1 MNNRT
6 AVERIRSIVDETGVT
21 QLLVNGIARSP
32 KGLKTNVNGVR
43 HLLIGLLL
51 AIEESQ
57 TLTIT
62 GAYEALTE
70 RMDIR
75 DQIRLGIKI
84 GPGPRDFINR
94 KTLYHAAK
102 LLTDG
107 LAYGKS
113 VEFDLPE
120 DERSRRHDVLLAAC
134 NALLD
139 YTAEATEVD
148 DTELSA
154 DATAMWG
161 WAKGKYLP
169 KPSKTEIDAQDDELM
184 KAALQELANGTVNT
198 ADDLEGAELP
208 EDQAMFTD
216 LDPDSEW
223 CGKTGKSGETQRF
236 YGKYIHALVAV
247 PSAKI
252 KVDSN
257 TRAPIVRRIEVTP
270 AATADLVKVTLR
282 MIDSLKTTV
291 KSLLIDRHYSYKQ
304 FGFWQSALIKRGIR
318 QVLDLRADDHTVL
331 RYPEATYLDGSGH
344 CPAMPKEYFTMPRP
358 GVFATR
364 EDHLAF
370 QVKNAVRESFAH
382 VVLNQMDAEGRM
394 KLRCPARDF
403 KVACPLF
410 PPSMLVA
417 AELGLT
423 IINTNLLNLEPGQEP
438 PRCCTQDS
446 FRVTLPEQV
455 AKLNQVQYWGSSA
468 WYRTYGRRS
477 YVEGAFGNMK
487 NHRTENLRRGAIQKN
502 GLVWAQLVVTLI
514 AVSYN
519 VRMIRARHDRMTHD
533 PIDHPLLSSN
543 EETVTHLSLSADQ
556 EAMIYE
562 RLMGEFGASLEVR
575 KLHPAMQKQLQ
586 RSHREQR
593 VLEIASRSRGERA

>member
-1 MNNRT
+1 MNNRA
-6 AVERIRSIVDETGVT
+6 AVERIRMIVDETGIA
-21 QLLVNGIARSP
+21 QDLVDGITRSP

-57 TLTIT
+57 TLTIS

-84 GPGPRDFINR
+84 GPDPRDFINR
-94 KTLYHAAK
+94 KTLYHAAE
-102 LLTDG
+102 LLSNG
-107 LAYGKS
+107 LPYGKS
-113 VEFDLPE
+113 VEFELSGE
-120 DERSRRHDVLLAAC
+120 ERRRRHDVLLAAC
-134 NALLD
+134 NSLLD

-169 KPSKTEIDAQDDELM
+169 KPSTAEIDAQDDELM

-208 EDQAMFTD
+208 EDQSMFTD

-252 KVDSN
+252 KVDPN

-270 AATADLVKVTLR
+270 AATADLVKVTLS

-331 RYPEATYLDGSGH
+331 KYPESTYVDGSGH
-344 CPAMPKEYFTMPRP
+344 CPAMPEEHFVMPRP

-364 EDHLAF
+364 EDHLAY
-370 QVKNAVRESFAH
+370 QRKNAVRESFAH
-382 VVLNQMDAEGRM
+382 VVINQMDAEGRM

-410 PPSMLVA
+410 PPSILVA

-423 IINTNLLNLEPGQEP
+423 IINTNLLNLELGQEP

-446 FRVTLPEQV
+446 FRVTLPKQV

-468 WYRTYGRRS
+468 WYHTYGRRS

-487 NHRTENLRRGAIQKN
+487 NPRTENLRRGAIQKN

-519 VRMIRARHDRMTHD
+519 VRMIRSRHDRMTCD
-533 PIDHPLLSSN
+533 PIDHPLLSSD
-543 EETVTHLSLSADQ
+543 EKTVTHLSLSAEQ
-556 EAMIYE
+556 EAWIYE
-562 RLMGEFGASLEVR
+562 RMMSELGVSIEP
-575 KLHPAMQKQLQ
+575 KKIHPVAKIHLP
-586 RSHREQR
+586 RRHRE
-593 VLEIASRSRGERA
+593 LHALPLASG

>member
-1 MNNRT
+1 VNNRA
-6 AVERIRSIVDETGVT
+6 AVERIRLIVDETGVAEYF
-21 QLLVNGIARSP
+21 VNGITRSP

-43 HLLIGLLL
+43 HLFIGLLL

-57 TLTIT
+57 TMTIS

-84 GPGPRDFINR
+84 GPGPKDFINR
-94 KTLYHAAK
+94 KTLYHAAEV
-102 LLTDG
+102 LTEG

-113 VEFDLPE
+113 VELALPQG
-120 DERSRRHDVLLAAC
+120 ERDRRHDLLLAAC
-134 NALLD
+134 DALFD

-148 DTELSA
+148 DTELAA

-161 WAKGKYLP
+161 WAKGKFLP
-169 KPSKTEIDAQDDELM
+169 KPSKAEIEAQDDELM
-184 KAALQELANGTVNT
+184 KAALLELANGTVNT
-198 ADDLEGAELP
+198 ADDLEGATVL
-208 EDQAMFTD
+208 EDQSIFTD

-223 CGKTGKSGETQRF
+223 CGKTGKSGEVQRF

-252 KVDSN
+252 KKDPN

-270 AATADLVKVTLR
+270 AATADLVKVTLS
-282 MIDSLKTTV
+282 MIDSLKSKV

-318 QVLDLRADDHTVL
+318 QVLDLRSDDHAVL
-331 RYPEATYLDGSGH
+331 KHPEATYVGGSGH
-344 CPAMPKEYFTMPRP
+344 CPAMPEKHFVMLRP
-358 GVFATR
+358 GVFGTKDEHSDSQVQFATR
-364 EDHLAF
+364 ESYAH
-370 QVKNAVRESFAH
+370 AVI
-382 VVLNQMDAEGRM
+382 NQMDAEGRM
-394 KLRCPARDF
+394 KLRCPARDL
-403 KVACPLF
+403 KVACPLY

-423 IINTNLLNLEPGQEP
+423 IINTDLLGLEPGQEP
-438 PRCCTQDS
+438 PRCCTQDL

-455 AKLNQVQYWGSSA
+455 AKLNQLHYWGSAA
-468 WYRTYGRRS
+468 WYAAFGRRS
-477 YVEGAFGNMK
+477 YVEGVFGNMK
-487 NHRTENLRRGAIQKN
+487 NPRTENLHRGAIQKN

-519 VRMIRARHDRMTHD
+519 VRMIRSRHDRMEWD
-533 PIDHPLLSSN
+533 PNDHALLSSN
-543 EETVTHLSLSADQ
+543 EETVTHLSLSAEQ
-556 EAMIYE
+556 EKWIYQQ
-562 RLMGEFGASLEVR
+562 LMSELEPIIEP
-575 KLHPAMQKQLQ
+575 KAFHPATKKRLQLTHRKQHALP
-586 RSHREQR
+586 
-593 VLEIASRSRGERA
+593 LASD